1 MTSISE
7 DSAEVQPRHDT
18 FAALRFR
25 DFRLLFIG
33 RTVWQLG
40 EQMLNAAIGWEI
52 YERTGSAFA
61 IGLVGLVQV
70 LPVIVLALPAGHIAD
85 RVNRKHLT
93 IAMQVLLA
101 LCALGLMWI
110 SFTQGSLV
118 LFYFILLLTGVGAAF
133 HGPASATLVPATV
146 EPAHY
151 ASAATWSSSSWQIA
165 SMLGPALAGG
175 LIALF
180 AGAGYVYLLNALG
193 CITFIVVLLLIRE
206 RPLARISTPMT
217 RESLTAG
224 VRFIFRT
231 RDVLAAMTLDM
242 FAVLLGSATAL
253 LPVYAKDILQ
263 VGPEGFGWL
272 RAAPSA
278 GAMMMAIFIAS
289 RPPFRN
295 AGQLLLLA
303 VAGFGVATIIFG
315 LSTSFFLS
323 LAMLWL
329 LGALDN
335 VSVVIRQTLLLL
347 RVPDEMR
354 GRISAISSVF
364 IGSSNEIG
372 SFESGLVASI
382 FGPVAAV
389 VSGGVGTLAV
399 VAVIAA
405 KFPSLRKLRELK

>member
-1 MTSISE
+1 MTAIPE
-7 DSAEVQPRHDT
+7 DSTEVPLRHDT

-25 DFRLLFIG
+25 DFRLLFVG
-33 RTVWQLG
+33 RTVWALG

-85 RVNRKHLT
+85 RVNRKKLV
-93 IAMQVLLA
+93 IVMQVLLA
-101 LCALGLMWI
+101 LCGLGLAWI

-118 LFYFILLLTGVGAAF
+118 LFYLILLLTGIGAAL
-133 HGPASATLVPATV
+133 HGPASSTLVPASV
-146 EPAHY
+146 DPEHY
-151 ASAATWSSSSWQIA
+151 GSAATWASSSWQIA
-165 SMLGPALAGG
+165 SMVGPALAGW

-180 AGAGYVYLLNALG
+180 AGAGYIYLFNALG
-193 CITFIVVLLLIRE
+193 CATFIVLLLLMRE

-224 VRFIFRT
+224 VRFIFNT
-231 RDVLAAMTLDM
+231 RDVLGAMTLDM
-242 FAVLLGSATAL
+242 FAVLFGSATAM
-253 LPVYAKDILQ
+253 LPVYAKDILH
-263 VGPEGFGWL
+263 VGPDGFGLL
-272 RAAPSA
+272 RAAPSI

-295 AGQLLLLA
+295 AGRAMLLA
-303 VAGFGVATIIFG
+303 VAGFGVATIVFG
-315 LSTSFFLS
+315 LSTSFLLS
-323 LAMLWL
+323 FAMLWL

-335 VSVVIRQTLLLL
+335 ISVVVRQTLLLV

-372 SFESGLVASI
+372 SFESGVVASI
-382 FGPVAAV
+382 LGPVGAV
-389 VSGGVGTLAV
+389 VSGGFGTLAV
-399 VAVIAA
+399 VAVIAS
-405 KFPSLRKLRELK
+405 KFPSLRRLKELK

>member
-1 MTSISE
+1 MNSTQD
-7 DSAEVQPRHDT
+7 DSTEVQPRHDT

-25 DFRLLFIG
+25 DFRLLFVG
-33 RTVWQLG
+33 RTFWQLG

-85 RVNRKHLT
+85 RVNRKYLT

-101 LCALGLMWI
+101 LCGLGLAWI

-133 HGPASATLVPATV
+133 HGPASSTLVPATV
-146 EPAHY
+146 DPEHY
-151 ASAATWSSSSWQIA
+151 RSAATWSSSSWQIA
-165 SMLGPALAGG
+165 SMVGPALAGW

-180 AGAGYVYLLNALG
+180 AGAGYIYLFNAFG
-193 CITFIVVLLLIRE
+193 CATFIVLLLLIRE

-224 VRFIFRT
+224 VKFIFRT
-231 RDVLAAMTLDM
+231 RDVLGAMTLDM
-242 FAVLLGSATAL
+242 FAVLFGSATAL
-253 LPVYAKDILQ
+253 LPVYAKDVLH
-263 VGPEGFGWL
+263 VGPDGFGLL
-272 RAAPSA
+272 RAAPSI
-278 GAMMMAIFIAS
+278 GAMTMAIFIAS
-289 RPPFRN
+289 RPQFRN
-295 AGQLLLLA
+295 AGRALLLA

-315 LSTSFFLS
+315 LSTSFILS

-335 VSVVIRQTLLLL
+335 ISVVVRQTLLLV

-372 SFESGLVASI
+372 SFESGVVASI
-382 FGPVAAV
+382 FGPIFAV
-389 VSGGVGTLAV
+389 VSGGIGTLAV
-399 VAVIAA
+399 VALIASR
-405 KFPSLRKLRELK
+405 FPSLRDLKDL

>member
-1 MTSISE
+1 MTSTQE
-7 DSAEVQPRHDT
+7 ETTEVQPKHDA

-33 RTVWQLG
+33 RTFWQLG

-61 IGLVGLVQV
+61 IGLMGLVQV
-70 LPVIVLALPAGHIAD
+70 APVILLALPAGHTAD
-85 RVNRKHLT
+85 RVNRKHMV
-93 IAMQVLLA
+93 IAMQLLLA
-101 LCALGLMWI
+101 LCGLGLAWI

-118 LFYFILLLTGVGAAF
+118 LFYFILLLTGIGAAF
-133 HGPASATLVPATV
+133 HGPASSTLVPATV

-151 ASAATWSSSSWQIA
+151 GSAATWSSSLGQIA
-165 SMLGPALAGG
+165 SMLGPALGG
-175 LIALF
+175 WLIALF

-193 CITFIVVLLLIRE
+193 CFTYIILLLRIRE

-224 VRFIFRT
+224 IKFIFNT

-272 RAAPSA
+272 RAAPSI
-278 GAMMMAIFIAS
+278 GAMMMALFIAS

-295 AGQLLLLA
+295 AGRALLLA
-303 VAGFGVATIIFG
+303 VAGFGIATIIFG

-329 LGALDN
+329 LGAMDN
-335 VSVVIRQTLLLL
+335 ISVVVRHTLLLV

-372 SFESGLVASI
+372 SFESGVVASI
-382 FGPVAAV
+382 LGPVGAV
-389 VSGGVGTLAV
+389 VTGGIGTLAV
-399 VAVIAA
+399 VAWVAA
-405 KFPSLRKLRELK
+405 KFPSLRNLKELK

>member
-1 MTSISE
+1 MTSTQE
-7 DSAEVQPRHDT
+7 ETTEVQPKHDA

-33 RTVWQLG
+33 RTFWQLG

-61 IGLVGLVQV
+61 IGLMGLVQV
-70 LPVIVLALPAGHIAD
+70 APVILLALPAGHTAD
-85 RVNRKHLT
+85 RVNRKHMV
-93 IAMQVLLA
+93 IAMQLLLA
-101 LCALGLMWI
+101 LCGLGLAWI

-118 LFYFILLLTGVGAAF
+118 LFYFILLLTGIGAAF
-133 HGPASATLVPATV
+133 HGPASSTLVPATV
-146 EPAHY
+146 EPEHY
-151 ASAATWSSSSWQIA
+151 GSAATWSSSLGQIA
-165 SMLGPALAGG
+165 SMLGPALGG
-175 LIALF
+175 WLIALF

-193 CITFIVVLLLIRE
+193 CFTYIILLLRIRE

-224 VRFIFRT
+224 VKFIFNT

-272 RAAPSA
+272 RAAPSI
-278 GAMMMAIFIAS
+278 GAMMMALFIAS

-295 AGQLLLLA
+295 AGRALLLA
-303 VAGFGVATIIFG
+303 VAGFGIATIIFG

-329 LGALDN
+329 LGAMDN
-335 VSVVIRQTLLLL
+335 ISVVVRHTLLLV

-372 SFESGLVASI
+372 SFESGVVASI
-382 FGPVAAV
+382 LGPVGAV
-389 VSGGVGTLAV
+389 VTGGIGTLAV
-399 VAVIAA
+399 VAWVAA
-405 KFPSLRKLRELK
+405 KFPSLRNLKELK

>member
-1 MTSISE
+1 MTAVPE
-7 DSAEVQPRHDT
+7 DSTEVPRRHDT

-25 DFRLLFIG
+25 DFRLLVVG
-33 RTVWQLG
+33 RTFWALG

-85 RVNRKHLT
+85 RVNRKYLT

-101 LCALGLMWI
+101 LCGLGLAWI

-118 LFYFILLLTGVGAAF
+118 LFYLILLLTGIGAAF
-133 HGPASATLVPATV
+133 HGPASSTLVPASV
-146 EPAHY
+146 DPEHFQ
-151 ASAATWSSSSWQIA
+151 SAATWSSSSWQIA
-165 SMLGPALAGG
+165 SMVGPALAGW
-175 LIALF
+175 LIAAF
-180 AGAGYVYLLNALG
+180 AGAGYIYLFNALG
-193 CITFIVVLLLIRE
+193 CATFIVLLLLMRE
-206 RPLARISTPMT
+206 RPLARINTPMT
-217 RESLTAG
+217 RSSLTAG
-224 VRFIFRT
+224 VKFILGT

-242 FAVLLGSATAL
+242 FAVLFGSATAL
-253 LPVYAKDILQ
+253 LPVYAKDVLM
-263 VGPEGFGWL
+263 VGPEGFGIL
-272 RAAPSA
+272 RAAPSI
-278 GAMMMAIFIAS
+278 GAMSMAIFIAS

-295 AGQLLLLA
+295 AGRALLLA

-323 LAMLWL
+323 VAMLWL

-335 VSVVIRQTLLLL
+335 ISVVVRQTLLLV

-372 SFESGLVASI
+372 SFESGVVASL
-382 FGPVAAV
+382 FGPIFAV
-389 VSGGVGTLAV
+389 VSGGIGTLAV
-399 VAVIAA
+399 VAVVAA
-405 KFPSLRKLRELK
+405 KFPSLRRLKELK